1 MSMLNQLFNRGVLG
15 AKCKTCLTLVISRIK
30 LIQNKRDVNLKLMRK
45 EIVQFLKTGQEAIAR
60 IRVEHV
66 IREQNIQAAYDILAL
81 FCEFVLARVPV
92 LESQKECPPELREAI
107 ASIVFA
113 APRCSDLP
121 DLLQVRNLFGTK
133 YGKEFVMAASELRP
147 DTSVNRSL
155 IEKLSVNAPSPEARL
170 ELLKQIAL
178 EYNMNWDSSKT
189 EAEFQKNH
197 EDLLSG
203 TKKMLNPTTPA
214 EVPIQQVPVQPKPSN
229 GVHEGSPS
237 NSSQG
242 TPHTQS
248 LILPRNGSLSKPNEI
263 QPTVR
268 HLPAQPISE
277 TRSEPKPR
285 PSEVLEMAQQAIAS
299 AERACVAARA
309 AAALVNSKYISHNNS
324 IQAAK

>member
-45 EIVQFLKTGQEAIAR
+45 EIAQFLQTGQEAIAR

-237 NSSQG
+237 NSSQE

-263 QPTVR
+263 QPTAR
-268 HLPAQPISE
+268 YLPAQPISE

-285 PSEVLEMAQQAIAS
+285 PSEVLEMAQQVIAS

-309 AAALVNSKYISHNNS
+309 AAALVNSKYVSHNNS